1 MGISILDYNNYEP
14 NEEDIKEAA
23 DQPGTKLMEKWI
35 NGNTNFWNS
44 FDEDY
49 CDDDELW
56 ELIISQLTLRY
67 ENITI
72 QQLYYIIVE
81 TLGQTN
87 EWYGSYAIAMKTM
100 QKEFPKW
107 SSEDLHLLVRKE
119 FPDHVTAADETS
131 HVNRDGILGPDDN
144 NNNNNV
150 NDNNDDFMKEAGK
163 FPPTEVSS
171 PVNMHNN
178 NPFSASVIRKDEI
191 NVALLDVSSNLNSI
205 YGNNSNGNNN
215 NNNNNDNN
223 SNNNND
229 NNNCKEVDENHNKKN
244 NIEVCD
250 LNGANVSS
258 KDSKISI
265 IGNTYEDNNNNID
278 NNDDKNNVR
287 TEEVMVPPVEVSSPV
302 NMHNNNPFSA
312 SVIRKDEIDVATLDV
327 SSNLDSKYGNNSN
340 GNNINNNNNNTNNNI
355 DNNNN
360 NNDNNNCKEVDENHN
375 KKNNIEDYDL
385 NGANISS
392 KDSKINNNGISYEDN
407 YNNND
412 NNDDKNNVR
421 TEEVIVPPI
430 EVSSPVNMHNNN
442 PFSASVIRKDEVVVG
457 GAFAPYF
464 LDPILHF
471 LSSLLLPPSAP
482 PFSLAPF
489 PSTSM
494 AFYLSPCL
502 PPPLLYPIA
511 LLYYFNMSSVY
522 RTNFPGQFLLKS
534 RVRLALPQ
542 NGAA

>member
-1 MGISILDYNNYEP
+1 MRISILDYNNYEP
-14 NEEDIKEAA
+14 NEEDINEAA
-23 DQPGTKLMEKWI
+23 DQPGTKLMEKWL

-44 FDEDY
+44 FDDDF
-49 CDDDELW
+49 CDDDELM
-56 ELIISQLTLRY
+56 EIAISQLTLRY

-72 QQLYYIIVE
+72 HQLYFIISYIGHE
-81 TLGQTN
+81 N

-100 QKEFPKW
+100 QKEFPTW
-107 SSEDLHLLVRKE
+107 SSEDLHLLVMKE
-119 FPDHVTAADETS
+119 FPDHVTAAEETS
-131 HVNRDGILGPDDN
+131 HVNRDGIQGPDD

-178 NPFSASVIRKDEI
+178 NPFSASVIRKDE
-191 NVALLDVSSNLNSI
+191 V
-205 YGNNSNGNNN
+205 
-215 NNNNNDNN
+215 
-223 SNNNND
+223 
-229 NNNCKEVDENHNKKN
+229 
-244 NIEVCD
+244 
-250 LNGANVSS
+250 
-258 KDSKISI
+258 
-265 IGNTYEDNNNNID
+265 
-278 NNDDKNNVR
+278 
-287 TEEVMVPPVEVSSPV
+287 
-302 NMHNNNPFSA
+302 
-312 SVIRKDEIDVATLDV
+312 DVATLDV

-340 GNNINNNNNNTNNNI
+340 GNNINNNYNNNTNNN
-355 DNNNN
+355 DNNNNN

-421 TEEVIVPPI
+421 TEEMIVPPI

-442 PFSASVIRKDEVVVG
+442 PFSASVIRKDEIVVG

-482 PFSLAPF
+482 PFSLPPF

-502 PPPLLYPIA
+502 PPPLLYPLA
-511 LLYYFNMSSVY
+511 LLYYFNMSVY
-522 RTNFPGQFLLKS
+522 RTNFPGQLLLKS